1 MSAQASVAFM
11 YVKGIGAEQGHL
23 NSQFNLGVIYVKWRG
38 VVKQDYSKSFFW
50 YQKAAEQQDTT
61 AQATL
66 AVMHL
71 KGIGAEK
78 NTTAAFNWYHMA
90 AEKEYLNSMV
100 NLEDMCNKW
109 VGVKQDIKQAFK

>member
-1 MSAQASVAFM
+1 
-11 YVKGIGAEQGHL
+11 
-23 NSQFNLGVIYVKWRG
+23 
-38 VVKQDYSKSFFW
+38 
-50 YQKAAEQQDTT
+50 
-61 AQATL
+61 
-66 AVMHL
+66 MHL